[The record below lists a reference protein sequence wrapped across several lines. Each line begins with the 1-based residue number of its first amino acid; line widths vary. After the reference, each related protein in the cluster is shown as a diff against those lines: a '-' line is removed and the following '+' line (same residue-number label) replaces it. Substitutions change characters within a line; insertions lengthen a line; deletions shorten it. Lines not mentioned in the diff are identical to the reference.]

1 MLRFGR
7 LAEAGYET
15 AQLNAAWLLRASA
28 EAGEAGEA
36 GVEGASAG
44 AAAGEAGR
52 RRDNRA
58 ASGDR
63 ATAASSNND
72 NNGNRDSNDIASPSP
87 FRSPIIRRAVRLYHL
102 AAEQGSAEA
111 HLRLGDM
118 YYYGDSAGGL
128 AQGKGWERRRR
139 TTVRNVEQAR
149 VRRAVLAAEEKAE
162 REEARRRRARYVKAA
177 SHYRRASNLK
187 SAQATFNLGY
197 MHEHG
202 QGVTKD
208 WHLAKRCFDHA
219 VTLNPDAAFPSGL
232 AVAKLFA
239 SAYLADTS
247 WFEPVL
253 SWFRAWGTDG
263 TWSGVW
269 IGVGWYFIEG
279 MAKLWEK
286 MVNAV
291 FPFEGRGAG
300 GGGGGGEGA
309 GADAFGER
317 MEDMLTAVLVV
328 ALVVILGVLMAR
340 RMRQLE
346 GF

>member
-28 EAGEAGEA
+28 EAGEVGAA
-36 GVEGASAG
+36 GASAG
-44 AAAGEAGR
+44 AAAGEEGR
-52 RRDNRA
+52 RRGDGPASRA
-58 ASGDR
+58 R
-63 ATAASSNND
+63 ATAASSNSD
-72 NNGNRDSNDIASPSP
+72 NNGNRISNDIASPSS
-87 FRSPIIRRAVRLYHL
+87 FRSPVIRRAVRLYNL

-128 AQGKGWERRRR
+128 AQGKEWGRRRR
-139 TTVRNVEQAR
+139 TTDTDEEVAR
-149 VRRAVLAAEEKAE
+149 VRRAILAAKERAEK
-162 REEARRRRARYVKAA
+162 EEARRRRARYVKAA

-219 VTLNPDAAFPSGL
+219 VTLNPDAAFPSRF

-239 SAYLADTS
+239 SAYLSDTS

-253 SWFRAWGTDG
+253 SWCQAWGADG
-263 TWSGVW
+263 TRSEIWFGL
-269 IGVGWYFIEG
+269 GWYFIGGLVQLWDKIIEG
-279 MAKLWEK
+279 MAMLWEKIIEGMAMLWEK

-300 GGGGGGEGA
+300 EGGGAQHPFRVRVGEA
-309 GADAFGER
+309 
-317 MEDMLTAVLVV
+317 
-328 ALVVILGVLMAR
+328 
-340 RMRQLE
+340 
-346 GF
+346 